1 MRGALGLL
9 ALLLAAALLS
19 LAVGETLIGPG
30 ALWRGVWH
38 GEGPGAL
45 AVRVIRGPR
54 LVTALGAGA
63 ALGLSGAVLQTLLR
77 NPLASPDILGFNAGA
92 GLAVVASIALGWTL
106 PPPLV
111 AALGGIASA
120 LLVTLLAHRPGRGD
134 ATLILVLVGLG
145 VGFTLTAVTSLLS
158 LRLPVTQA
166 AEAQRWVAGSLA
178 ARNGGHALQVWVPGL
193 ALGAILAVQVRS
205 LQLLE
210 LGPELARGLGLRVEG
225 ARLALVGTAVLLA
238 AAGVAV
244 AGPVAFVALMALP
257 LGRRVTGARGTAGRL
272 LSAAGGGALVMALAD
287 LAGRAALPG
296 IQLPVGV
303 TVGVMGAPYLLWRLA
318 REMDRGEL

>member
-1 MRGALGLL
+1 MTGALRLL
-9 ALLLAAALLS
+9 ALLGAAALLS
-19 LAVGETLIGPG
+19 LAIGETWIGPE
-30 ALWRGVWH
+30 ALWRGLWL

-45 AVRVIRGPR
+45 ALRVIRGPR

-92 GLAVVASIALGWTL
+92 GLAVVVAIALGWSW

-111 AALGGIASA
+111 AAVGGILAA
-120 LLVTLLAHRPGRGD
+120 LLVAALAHRRGRAD

-145 VGFTLTAVTSLLS
+145 VGFTLAALSSLVS
-158 LRLPVTQA
+158 LRLPTAQA

-178 ARNGGHALQVWVPGL
+178 ARNWSHALQVWAPSLGL
-193 ALGAILAVQVRS
+193 TILLLTQVRS

-210 LGPELARGLGLRVEG
+210 LGPDLARGLGLRIER
-225 ARLALVGTAVLLA
+225 ARLGLVGTAVLLA

-257 LGRRVTGARGTAGRL
+257 LGRRIADAHGTVPAL
-272 LSAAGGGALVMALAD
+272 LSAAGGGALVMVLAD
-287 LAGRAALPG
+287 LAGRALVPG
-296 IQLPVGV
+296 VQLPVGV
-303 TVGVMGAPYLLWRLA
+303 TAGVFGAPYLLWRLA